1 MHAVEREAIFQIRKP
16 KVTRAA
22 KKESDIVVE
31 IVKDHYCG
39 RGSEATGGGG
49 RQKVTHAAKKR
60 SDISDLEV
68 QGHALMKQP
77 RFIVTEKKKRIPG
90 VSSGGVRFFIFLRF
104 GYSTGAC
111 FYTLFPSTFAVFFC
125 GFYAFNP
132 QHVWQQVSQGIRCRS
147 RTVERRSRGLCR
159 RGRRG

>member
-49 RQKVTHAAKKR
+49 RKKVTHAAKKR

-90 VSSGGVRFFIFLRF
+90 VSSGVRFFIFLRF

-111 FYTLFPSTFAVFFC
+111 FYTLFPGTFAVFFC

-132 QHVWQQVSQGIRCRS
+132 QHVCRLILRLPCVYFPARLAASFS
-147 RTVERRSRGLCR
+147 RNSLP
-159 RGRRG
+159 